1 MNGIDTTKCRERTRE
16 IYEAIPG
23 YPKPPLIPLP
33 EPDDLRSLEE
43 LGIVDTPLSRFI
55 VRVALRLSGFRS
67 FRQQLPNQLE
77 GLLRCLNLRGA
88 GLFALVNAATL
99 ALEDDPRALSPLE
112 RAATLILAARQF
124 YRDLWSGRLEPDR
137 FRDHILEMGQYPNF
151 FSTCLTIDR
160 QGARLFKSR
169 CTNLITV
176 IVRGQYFL
184 LNVGDIQ
191 NDPPVEA
198 LVAALQDIVQRVQ
211 DVSRT
216 RREASPGIL
225 TGVKHVTQMK
235 IFRQFLQEPVNRE
248 SFQKIRH
255 SFLTLCLDLDDHPAD
270 DAEAARLAH
279 SANHHN
285 RWYHASVQLVV
296 FGNAKV
302 GVICNFNTYVDGN
315 PMMRFGA
322 EIQERA
328 CRVPVRKGRSSTAS
342 KTLAVEPL
350 SWVVKDE
357 WRRLAEKDVQWV
369 TDYQPA
375 TFVIDGIGQQTFLSH
390 QLRPVPVFV
399 IALQMAVQRLLG
411 HPVNISQYLTMSRY
425 RCMDLAIALVS
436 TPEVNRLVQQLL
448 QGVDRKE
455 TIMPLLQEAI
465 RSQELAARE
474 ARKYLSL
481 QKMLSLF
488 LLTRTPWQRLYVMG
502 IASVTVLMLRLLGL
516 HRPRLS
522 EVVLSHPIIYPQ
534 VPIIGRP
541 GIRLPYVRY
550 FGVHYQI
557 MKDRIVLTLMPGI
570 RWSIP
575 NRRLVEM
582 LRQSLE
588 DIRALLIPE
597 RTQQLAH

>member
-1 MNGIDTTKCRERTRE
+1 MNGINTTTYGERTRD

-33 EPDDLRSLEE
+33 EPDDLRSLQE
-43 LGIVDTPLSRFI
+43 LGIVDTPLSRFL
-55 VRVALRLSGFRS
+55 VRAALRLSGFRS
-67 FRQQLPNQLE
+67 FRKQLPDRLE
-77 GLLRCLNLRGA
+77 ELLRGLNLRGA

-99 ALEDDPRALSPLE
+99 ALEDDPRALSPLQ
-112 RAATLILAARQF
+112 RAATLVLAARQF

-137 FRDHILEMGQYPNF
+137 FRDQVLEMGQYPNF

-169 CTNLITV
+169 CTDRITV
-176 IVRGQYFL
+176 IVNGHYFL
-184 LNVGDIQ
+184 LNVGNIQ
-191 NDPPVEA
+191 EDPPVET
-198 LVAALQDIVQRVQ
+198 LVAALQGIVQRARAA
-211 DVSRT
+211 SRAAG
-216 RREASPGIL
+216 EASPGIL
-225 TGVKHVTQMK
+225 TGVKHVTQLK
-235 IFRQFLQEPVNRE
+235 IFRQFLREPMNRE

-255 SFLTLCLDLDDHPAD
+255 SFLTLCLDLDDHPAS

-302 GVICNFNTYVDGN
+302 GIICNFNTYVDGN

-322 EIQERA
+322 EVQKRA
-328 CRVPVRKGRSSTAS
+328 CQVPIRKGQTSATSGS
-342 KTLAVEPL
+342 LPVEPL

-357 WRRLAEKDVQWV
+357 WQRLAEKEVQWV

-375 TFVIDGIGQQTFLSH
+375 TFVIEGIGQQTFLAH

-411 HPVNISQYLTMSRY
+411 HPVTISQYLTMSRF
-425 RCMDLAIALVS
+425 RCMDLAIAPVS
-436 TPEVNRLVQQLL
+436 TPEVNRLVEMLL
-448 QGVDRKE
+448 QGVEPKE
-455 TIMPLLQEAI
+455 NILPVLQAAI
-465 RSQELAARE
+465 RSQEVAARE
-474 ARKYLSL
+474 ARQYLSL

-488 LLTRTPWQRLYVMG
+488 LLTRTPGQRLYVMG
-502 IASVTVLMLRLLGL
+502 VASVTVLILRLLGL
-516 HRPRLS
+516 HKPQLS

-557 MKDRIVLTLMPGI
+557 MKNSIVLTLMPGI
-570 RWSIP
+570 RWRIP

-582 LRQSLE
+582 LRRSLE
-588 DIRALLIPE
+588 EIRARLVPQQ
-597 RTQQLAH
+597 TQQLAH